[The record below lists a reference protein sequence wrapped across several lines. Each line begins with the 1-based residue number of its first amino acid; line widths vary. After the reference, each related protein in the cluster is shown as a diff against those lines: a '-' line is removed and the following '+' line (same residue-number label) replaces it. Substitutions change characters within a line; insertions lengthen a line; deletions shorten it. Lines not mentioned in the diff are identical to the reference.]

1 MKKIALTSRLAAFG
15 MALAVPA
22 LALAQTWPT
31 STTGTADTTYVD
43 TWLNKGLQWLSQAIT
58 VVMVLMTLWFL
69 INVFRY
75 VMEKDAGK
83 LAEKRK
89 VMFNGLIGLF
99 IAVSVWGI
107 IRIAG
112 NVFGTNNAAT
122 PNLVCPP
129 GAEYNTYTKRCEVP
143 RL

>member
-1 MKKIALTSRLAAFG
+1 MKKIALMSRLTAFG
-15 MALAVPA
+15 MALAVPV

-31 STTGTADTTYVD
+31 GSTGTPDTSYVD
-43 TWLNKGLQWLSQAIT
+43 GWLNKGMQWLSQAIT

-99 IAVSVWGI
+99 VAVSVWGI
-107 IRIAG
+107 IKIAG
-112 NVFGTNNAAT
+112 NVFGTNNSQT

-129 GAEYNTYTKRCEVP
+129 GTVINTFTQRCEVP
-143 RL
+143 RI